1 MTDKEKIFKKTSDK
15 QRVTSIRVFM
25 LIKKKKKR
33 VSRVKYHPVLL
44 IVMVNVYQMY

>member
-25 LIKKKKKR
+25 LIKKKK
-33 VSRVKYHPVLL
+33 
-44 IVMVNVYQMY
+44 NV

>member
-1 MTDKEKIFKKTSDK
+1 MSDREKIFKKTSDK

-25 LIKKKKKR
+25 LMKKKTR

-44 IVMVNVYQMY
+44 IVMINVYQIY